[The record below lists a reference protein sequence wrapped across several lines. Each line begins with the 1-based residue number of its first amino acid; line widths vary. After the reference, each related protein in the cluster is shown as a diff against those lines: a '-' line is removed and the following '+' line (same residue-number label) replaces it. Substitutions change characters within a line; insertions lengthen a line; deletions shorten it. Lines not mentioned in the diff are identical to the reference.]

1 MATDT
6 SNAGAIVTILGA
18 VIAAVIAVF
27 SFLMK
32 YIVDRISGAKEVASK
47 AQGIAEIALQEAAE
61 AKQENHETR
70 ELLDQVIRDMHEEIQ
85 RIGREVG
92 ESNAAIRQHI
102 TELAFFARDNF
113 ARKDDLAAA
122 VMKIEAGQI
131 RTDAKIE
138 TGQANIDKKIDDLR
152 DLIRNGDR

>member
-1 MATDT
+1 MGADT
-6 SNAGAIVTILGA
+6 SNVGLIATLGGVVTAVMAVLGFWTKN
-18 VIAAVIAVF
+18 VI
-27 SFLMK
+27 
-32 YIVDRISGAKEVASK
+32 DRISGAKEVASK

-61 AKQENHETR
+61 AKLENHETR

-122 VMKIEAGQI
+122 VLKIEAGQI